1 MNEYQSLELAL
12 FDDNELDGIFSYI
25 EERIYLP
32 TVDKVFICELD
43 NDVYEVKGD
52 FAYVNLN

>member
-1 MNEYQSLELAL
+1 MKSYLSIELAL
-12 FDDNELDGIFSYI
+12 FEDNELDGIFSYT

-32 TVDKVFICELD
+32 TVDKIYLCEID
-43 NDVYEVKGD
+43 NDTYEVKGD